1 MRACR
6 EGGEPYHI
14 GDDLQDRPDET
25 AEPGLDH
32 VSRAYAIT
40 AGSNDRF
47 RRASR
52 IRFGAVLTFAE
63 ISRGTE
69 FLRITPVAD
78 QLTHRGGR
86 SFGEGQHRDRRGKR
100 ACVERASKSTRTRLA
115 LGALTTQFMA
125 RTP

>member
-14 GDDLQDRPDET
+14 GDDQDRPDET

-52 IRFGAVLTFAE
+52 FRFGAVRHIRRDFT
-63 ISRGTE
+63 RKE
-69 FLRITPVAD
+69 FLPITG
-78 QLTHRGGR
+78 HRR
-86 SFGEGQHRDRRGKR
+86 RPRDDFGEGQG
-100 ACVERASKSTRTRLA
+100 RASAARGSVITRPAVTGRRRPWSPYVGSTA
-115 LGALTTQFMA
+115 
-125 RTP
+125 